1 MNVSSPVF
9 WHTNPQ
15 MVSSNCRLTF
25 PLIEKDPCPF
35 ATLAMLKALS
45 AIEDL
50 RESKVGILGRRKYSP
65 AG

>member
-1 MNVSSPVF
+1 LTFIADLGLKETDPV
-9 WHTNPQ
+9 
-15 MVSSNCRLTF
+15 F
-25 PLIEKDPCPF
+25 PLIEEDPCPF

-50 RESKVGILGRRKYSP
+50 RESKVGILGRRKYPP